1 MNGCFVT
8 LRHQEFRMLPP
19 VPSRKTLLNAFA
31 LLAVGVALYV
41 VLKLAEIAYGLS
53 DLPVCAP
60 EESLLGCARSWS
72 AVAAFAFLAVV
83 ILIFMRRQTD
93 IASRQVGISVR
104 LREISE
110 KQQKASLLKDLIE
123 RRAEIENV
131 TDGIAREFMKLQF
144 TAELAVARNV
154 VVTLQSL
161 IETPAFVDFTSVE
174 LRFEFRRLLEQI
186 KERHAA
192 GSLDLKRL
200 PIENLLDRLF
210 ERSLEAQD
218 GWETTYEALMGEPIA
233 RPARELLEKWRD
245 DKAAVRPRL
254 KK

>member
-1 MNGCFVT
+1 
-8 LRHQEFRMLPP
+8 MLPP
-19 VPSRKTLLNAFA
+19 IPSRKTWLNALA
-31 LLAVGVALYV
+31 LLAVGVSLYV
-41 VLKLAEIAYGLS
+41 VLKLVEVAYGLS
-53 DLPVCAP
+53 DLPVCAE
-60 EESLLGCARSWS
+60 EESILDCARSWS
-72 AVAAFAFLAVV
+72 GAVALVFLALALLV
-83 ILIFMRRQTD
+83 FMRRQTD
-93 IASRQVGISVR
+93 IAARQTGIADR
-104 LREISE
+104 LEEISG
-110 KQQKASLLKDLIE
+110 KQQKASLLKELIE
-123 RRAEIENV
+123 RRAEIDNV

-144 TAELAVARNV
+144 TAEIAVARNV

-161 IETPAFVDFTSVE
+161 IEAPAFVNFTSVE
-174 LRFEFRRLLEQI
+174 LRFEFRRLLEQV

-200 PIENLLDRLF
+200 PIESLLDRLF

-233 RPARELLEKWRD
+233 RPARELLEKWRA

>member
-1 MNGCFVT
+1 
-8 LRHQEFRMLPP
+8 MLPP
-19 VPSRKTLLNAFA
+19 IPSHKTWLNALA
-31 LLAVGVALYV
+31 LLAIGVALYL
-41 VLKLAEIAYGLS
+41 VLKLAEVAYGLS
-53 DLPVCAP
+53 DLPVCA
-60 EESLLGCARSWS
+60 EEDSILDCARSWS
-72 AVAAFAFLAVV
+72 AAAALVFLAVALLV
-83 ILIFMRRQTD
+83 FMRRQTD
-93 IASRQVGISVR
+93 IAARQTVIADR
-104 LREISE
+104 LKEISE
-110 KQQKASLLKDLIE
+110 KQQKASLLRDLID

-161 IETPAFVDFTSVE
+161 VETPAFVNFTSVE

-186 KERHAA
+186 KERHAE

-218 GWETTYEALMGEPIA
+218 GCETTYEGLMGEPIA
-233 RPARELLEKWRD
+233 RPARELLEKWRA